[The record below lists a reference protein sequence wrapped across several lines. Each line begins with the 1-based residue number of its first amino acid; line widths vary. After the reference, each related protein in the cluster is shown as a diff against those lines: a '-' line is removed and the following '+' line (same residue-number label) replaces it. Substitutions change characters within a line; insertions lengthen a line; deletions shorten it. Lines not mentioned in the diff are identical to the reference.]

1 MSDQGFDPEIEGFL
15 FESAEIER
23 RRAAQL
29 TEAEHLRLLEEDVR
43 TGMSDSTR
51 VDERAD
57 RDRPMRQAELDE
69 RRRQFEAGD
78 L

>member
-1 MSDQGFDPEIEGFL
+1 MSGFDREVEGFL
-15 FESAEIER
+15 IESGEIER
-23 RRAAQL
+23 RTPQL

-51 VDERAD
+51 VEERAD
-57 RDRPMRQAELDE
+57 RDRPMRQAEFDE
-69 RRRQFEAGD
+69 RRRQFEAGE